1 MSNNRISKM
10 VTAMAGWEKATALKV
25 NMPDGTFGWNVLIR
39 SGNVSLGNNHD
50 VEFSIPFDDDTE
62 CNEAEIVA
70 YNLTSNT
77 ISRLKYDQAITVTAG
92 YQKDS
97 GVIFNG
103 RIVKAETKYVGV
115 DKQTVIYA
123 LDAQGQKERKISSLS
138 FKKGVKASYIL
149 KTLIGQL
156 RLPIAV
162 FKMRRDHTYNDSVT
176 VDGNLMESIRQYS
189 DICGVSTY
197 INKGKVYSRWLK
209 DGDNTRFILQPS
221 TGLIG
226 SPELFEE
233 EINTDNVREKIT
245 GYKLK
250 MLLQHR
256 ITTAAI
262 ITLKSK
268 NVSGT
273 FRVRKGEH
281 KYDGRELITECE
293 VI

>member
-1 MSNNRISKM
+1 MANDRRSKM
-10 VTAMAGWEKATALKV
+10 VIAMAGWEKATELKT
-25 NMPDGTFGWNVLIR
+25 NMPSGTFGWNVSIR
-39 SGNVSLGNNHD
+39 SGNVHFGNNHD
-50 VEFSIPFDDDTE
+50 IEFNIPFDDDTE
-62 CNEAEIVA
+62 CNEAEIVV
-70 YNLTSNT
+70 YNLTGNT
-77 ISRLKYDQAITVTAG
+77 ISQLKHDQVITVTAG

-97 GVIFNG
+97 GVIFSG
-103 RIVKAETKYVGV
+103 RITKVSTKHVGV

-123 LDAQGQKERKISSLS
+123 LDSQGKKERKISSLS

-149 KTLIGQL
+149 RTLIDKL
-156 RLPIAV
+156 RMPVAV
-162 FKMRRDHTYNDSVT
+162 FKVRRDHTYSDSVT

-189 DICGVSTY
+189 DVCGVSTY

-233 EINTDNVREKIT
+233 EINIDDAREKIT

-262 ITLKSK
+262 ITIKSK

-273 FRVRKGEH
+273 FRVRSGEH
-281 KYDGRELITECE
+281 KFDGRELITECE